1 MRGCRGPV
9 LCILLTTALMLCG
22 CSSWRFIV
30 TLRADADTNQG
41 RPLQVLVRS
50 VAVETYRSESYT
62 SLARLITAPD
72 KSVLRLLTIDP
83 QAKYRRRLLL
93 TAPSSVPVALYF
105 LYESQ
110 TGSWKMLLPPPLPWT
125 VSVPLGPSGVQVEA
139 VKECRLGR

>member
-1 MRGCRGPV
+1 MRGCRGFV
-9 LCILLTTALMLCG
+9 LRTLLAAALMLCS
-22 CSSWRFIV
+22 CSSWRFVV

-72 KSVLRLLTIDP
+72 KSVLRLLTIAP
-83 QAKYRRRLLL
+83 QAKYRRRLFL
-93 TAPSSVPVALYF
+93 TAPAEVPVALYF

-125 VSVPLGPSGVQVEA
+125 VSVPLGRGGVLVES